1 MGAVSGGSDGG
12 ERRRN
17 GGIFVGLVVCLHGQF
32 VYGQLYYLLKVPAIK
47 QSQ

>member
-1 MGAVSGGSDGG
+1 MGPLSGGSDGG

-17 GGIFVGLVVCLHGQF
+17 GGIFVGLVACLQGQF
-32 VYGQLYYLLKVPAIK
+32 VDGQLYYLLKVPAIK